1 MLGIEE
7 LLELEDSL
15 RIELNDNLTGI
26 LTNLNRT
33 DQLEMFY
40 LWSGWNIFWRKMTAI
55 RSTNQEK

>member
-33 DQLEMFY
+33 DQLEMF
-40 LWSGWNIFWRKMTAI
+40 LSLD
-55 RSTNQEK
+55 QLLLV

>member
-26 LTNLNRT
+26 LTNGNLEPAGAKT
-33 DQLEMFY
+33 DGLSF
-40 LWSGWNIFWRKMTAI
+40 
-55 RSTNQEK
+55 